1 MNWFLLTC
9 LTRFWLTQIFQEQKV
24 ALTKNSVTWGIALQ
38 NVANN
43 DFRFYNCL
51 PRSWSFWISFVML
64 LAHIMN
70 SLFFLIV
77 LFSSMNY
84 QIFLWSH
91 NITPLDIKFSVDAYQ
106 MCISFSFSVLSFVFV
121 FIYFVF
127 FMFFFFTLFLFVI
140 VICLSLIFLCL
151 HQRYVHMLL
160 RTFTLHCCV
169 KCI

>member
-1 MNWFLLTC
+1 MILVNINFPRTKSCINQVVATSWC
-9 LTRFWLTQIFQEQKV
+9 TRQFFGN
-24 ALTKNSVTWGIALQ
+24 KNRRHCFT

-91 NITPLDIKFSVDAYQ
+91 NITPLDIKFSVEAYQ
-106 MCISFSFSVLSFVFV
+106 MCISFIFFYFKFCFCLLSFLFY
-121 FIYFVF
+121 FILLF
-127 FMFFFFTLFLFVI
+127 FFVI

-151 HQRYVHMLL
+151 HL
-160 RTFTLHCCV
+160 CV
-169 KCI
+169 